1 MYLRGFIKEKQ
12 KYWWVGGSGY
22 DMNLKL
28 LLTVKP
34 QKNSS
39 MQSWIRISINEIEV
53 AHTLFFFI
61 RNYFIRKWASYLL
74 KT

>member
-12 KYWWVGGSGY
+12 KYWWVGGSGN
-22 DMNLKL
+22 DMNLK

-39 MQSWIRISINEIEV
+39 MQSWLRIGMHDLPGLTRLRVI
-53 AHTLFFFI
+53 
-61 RNYFIRKWASYLL
+61 
-74 KT
+74 